1 MIQSLASIGLSIVYV
16 IGAYKFWSGFRNTN
30 FTPSLPNRIALSL
43 LWPVLVVTN
52 KSFRRNFR
60 KALKG

>member
-1 MIQSLASIGLSIVYV
+1 MKSLILIGVFVVYLV
-16 IGAYKFWSGFRNTN
+16 GAYKFWNGFERTN
-30 FTPSLPNRIALSL
+30 FQRNLPYRVGLSL
-43 LWPVLVVTN
+43 LWPALFAIN